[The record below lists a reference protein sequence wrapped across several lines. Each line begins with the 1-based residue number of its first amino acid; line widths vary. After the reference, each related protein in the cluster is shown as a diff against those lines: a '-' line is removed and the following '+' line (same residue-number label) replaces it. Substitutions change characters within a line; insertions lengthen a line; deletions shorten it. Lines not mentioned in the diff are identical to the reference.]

1 MNSVLDIIFKQVK
14 QRASSPALYYLE
26 SGAYLPISYQH
37 MALSA
42 QRLSQWVSSVA
53 PPGDRVVIWSNN
65 CWQWAVTDLAI
76 QLSGGVSVPVYPTA
90 GADQLSFIFSDASP
104 TVVFLDTLSDDRL
117 AALQAI
123 QGLKKVVVFGHV
135 DQRPGNDLVLDFSDA
150 MDAVPDIHALDA
162 SLWVQDRL
170 HDTLTILYTSGT
182 TGVPKA
188 VPLTHNNIVQNFL
201 GILDTIPISH
211 TDSSLSFLPLSH
223 IFERTV
229 GYYCVLGVGA
239 SIYYAQSMDTV
250 ATDLL
255 LSKPTVIIS
264 VPRLY
269 EKIYAKVMAV
279 TGLKK
284 GVLML
289 ALWIGRLFDSKRAL
303 WRLAY
308 RVVFSKIHEK
318 TGGNVR
324 FLVSGGAPIS
334 SHIEVFFN
342 AIGLPVVQGYGLTE
356 TSPIITANF
365 DQRVGSVGQPLS
377 NLSVRISDDGEICV
391 KGESVFSGYLNV
403 SNDGVFTSDGFF
415 NTGDLGHLD
424 SDGYLVITGRKKELI
439 VLSNGKNVA
448 PNAIEEVLIQSEYIH
463 QVVVLGNNRS
473 YLVALVVVDVDQVRH
488 ALDVLDEL
496 PELVQHSELLPL
508 VMDDIQRLSARLS
521 GYQTVKKVAL
531 IGHEFSIDGMEL
543 TPTLK
548 LRRKEINKKYH
559 DLIESLYH
567 D

>member
-1 MNSVLDIIFKQVK
+1 
-14 QRASSPALYYLE
+14 
-26 SGAYLPISYQH
+26 
-37 MALSA
+37 
-42 QRLSQWVSSVA
+42 
-53 PPGDRVVIWSNN
+53 
-65 CWQWAVTDLAI
+65 
-76 QLSGGVSVPVYPTA
+76 
-90 GADQLSFIFSDASP
+90 
-104 TVVFLDTLSDDRL
+104 
-117 AALQAI
+117 
-123 QGLKKVVVFGHV
+123 
-135 DQRPGNDLVLDFSDA
+135 
-150 MDAVPDIHALDA
+150 
-162 SLWVQDRL
+162 
-170 HDTLTILYTSGT
+170 
-182 TGVPKA
+182 
-188 VPLTHNNIVQNFL
+188 
-201 GILDTIPISH
+201 
-211 TDSSLSFLPLSH
+211 
-223 IFERTV
+223 
-229 GYYCVLGVGA
+229 
-239 SIYYAQSMDTV
+239 
-250 ATDLL
+250 
-255 LSKPTVIIS
+255 
-264 VPRLY
+264 
-269 EKIYAKVMAV
+269 
-279 TGLKK
+279 
-284 GVLML
+284 
-289 ALWIGRLFDSKRAL
+289 
-303 WRLAY
+303 LAY
-308 RVVFSKIHEK
+308 RAVFSKIHEK

-365 DQRVGSVGQPLS
+365 DQRIGSVGQPLS

-448 PNAIEEVLIQSEYIH
+448 PNAIEEVLIQSEYIN
-463 QVVVLGNNRS
+463 QVVVIGNNRS

-521 GYQTVKKVAL
+521 GYQTVKKVAF

>member
-1 MNSVLDIIFKQVK
+1 
-14 QRASSPALYYLE
+14 
-26 SGAYLPISYQH
+26 
-37 MALSA
+37 
-42 QRLSQWVSSVA
+42 
-53 PPGDRVVIWSNN
+53 
-65 CWQWAVTDLAI
+65 
-76 QLSGGVSVPVYPTA
+76 
-90 GADQLSFIFSDASP
+90 
-104 TVVFLDTLSDDRL
+104 
-117 AALQAI
+117 
-123 QGLKKVVVFGHV
+123 
-135 DQRPGNDLVLDFSDA
+135 
-150 MDAVPDIHALDA
+150 
-162 SLWVQDRL
+162 
-170 HDTLTILYTSGT
+170 
-182 TGVPKA
+182 
-188 VPLTHNNIVQNFL
+188 
-201 GILDTIPISH
+201 
-211 TDSSLSFLPLSH
+211 
-223 IFERTV
+223 
-229 GYYCVLGVGA
+229 
-239 SIYYAQSMDTV
+239 MDTV
-250 ATDLL
+250 AADLL

-284 GVLML
+284 WVLML
-289 ALWIGRLFDSKRAL
+289 ALCIGRLFDSKRAL